1 MTMIRYKKNFLLVF
15 LILVFQEIE
24 LSGYESLIQSTECNV
39 YENSVPD
46 SRFIYTFIPSI
57 QYTGGRGRSYNGG
70 YASVESFLA
79 LYDKYCKSYPFFDVR
94 LNRIS
99 NDTYASNIGVG
110 WRTFSPNFQEM
121 LGLNLYY
128 DYREVKHKALQ
139 QMSLG
144 VELLGKCW
152 DVRGNG
158 YWPVG
163 RRRAFSNPLLFN
175 FSSGDVVTGSEF
187 RGTMWGVDVEV
198 GRWLFC
204 CKGFRFYGALGPYFY
219 GSVCCDSLVGGLGR
233 VEAWICNRF
242 RLQALVSHD
251 HLFGT
256 NAQGSVY
263 FYLPFPCKIRD
274 CWLCLFP
281 PVQRNNILII
291 EQICCF
297 D

>member
-1 MTMIRYKKNFLLVF
+1 MAKILLSLDHRVSMSIVERKKMTMIRYKKNFLLVF

-128 DYREVKHKALQ
+128 GTFTD
-139 QMSLG
+139 LG
-144 VELLGKCW
+144 GTIDLNGGSITAVPEPSTLVLLGMAALALLAHAHRK
-152 DVRGNG
+152 
-158 YWPVG
+158 
-163 RRRAFSNPLLFN
+163 RRR
-175 FSSGDVVTGSEF
+175 
-187 RGTMWGVDVEV
+187 
-198 GRWLFC
+198 C
-204 CKGFRFYGALGPYFY
+204 
-219 GSVCCDSLVGGLGR
+219 
-233 VEAWICNRF
+233 
-242 RLQALVSHD
+242 
-251 HLFGT
+251 
-256 NAQGSVY
+256 
-263 FYLPFPCKIRD
+263 
-274 CWLCLFP
+274 
-281 PVQRNNILII
+281 
-291 EQICCF
+291 
-297 D
+297 